1 MKTQRD
7 LFPLGRNKWG
17 YRLWRIL
24 LGARGLFGVIFF
36 GLAAPAFAS
45 ATLDALVNAAAR
57 FSAAI
62 GQQLVM
68 LKNDP
73 APAEFTEKTVAYAE
87 AKTAYF
93 TALREEMPELNNIA
107 TRRKLQLLQLDNFI
121 MAFSLASEKQQK
133 VADEKT
139 RVLLKRLSGD
149 PDVDKAGVEFERAQ
163 KTEESFHEDFD
174 GIDFTIY
181 SRTTSFC
188 LLIRS
193 QPKLVVVRP
202 LGKLDLGNQEGFDP
216 VATFH
221 DSSVIPRPHLPR
233 DFSGKLIKGQDA
245 CFSFWSLP

>member
-1 MKTQRD
+1 M
-7 LFPLGRNKWG
+7 
-17 YRLWRIL
+17 WRIL
-24 LGARGLFGVIFF
+24 LGARGLFGVIFL
-36 GLAAPAFAS
+36 GLAAPALAG

-73 APAEFTEKTVAYAE
+73 APAEFAEKTVAYAE

-181 SRTTSFC
+181 SRATSFVAFSV
-188 LLIRS
+188 RS
-193 QPKLVVVRP
+193 
-202 LGKLDLGNQEGFDP
+202 
-216 VATFH
+216 
-221 DSSVIPRPHLPR
+221 PRKT
-233 DFSGKLIKGQDA
+233 G
-245 CFSFWSLP
+245 

>member
-7 LFPLGRNKWG
+7 LFPSGRNKWG

-73 APAEFTEKTVAYAE
+73 APAEFAEKTVAYAE
-87 AKTAYF
+87 SKTAYF

-107 TRRKLQLLQLDNFI
+107 TRRKLQLLQLDDFI
-121 MAFSLASEKQQK
+121 VAFSLANEKQHK
-133 VADEKT
+133 VADEQT
-139 RVLLKRLSGD
+139 RVLLKRFSGD

-163 KTEESFHEDFD
+163 KIEESFHEDFD
-174 GIDFTIY
+174 GIDFTSAPVIMAATQQNKRIEVAHIQKA
-181 SRTTSFC
+181 SI
-188 LLIRS
+188 LLAS
-193 QPKLVVVRP
+193 YP
-202 LGKLDLGNQEGFDP
+202 LHPCPSLEAGAASDQLHGRIWTLSAEAVYAVLGWLL
-216 VATFH
+216 A
-221 DSSVIPRPHLPR
+221 
-233 DFSGKLIKGQDA
+233 
-245 CFSFWSLP
+245 